1 MSLKNLII
9 QAGERYA
16 SLNSKE
22 LHREAHV
29 LGKMYE
35 CCYIAAAK
43 DLVKAANF
51 LTSNDA
57 PLVKVVKAAYTMVL
71 PFSATVIENALE
83 MRQEFEAEY
92 DKGGMVD
99 EPEPVEP
106 NIVSASEAVVSMAE
120 IAADAVR
127 F

>member
-1 MSLKNLII
+1 MSIKDIII

-16 SLNSKE
+16 SMSETE

-51 LTSNDA
+51 LTSNDT
-57 PLVKVVKAAYTMVL
+57 PVVKLIKAAYTMVL
-71 PFSATVIENALE
+71 PFSATVMENALE

-92 DKGGMVD
+92 DKEKGRMVD
-99 EPEPVEP
+99 EEP
-106 NIVSASEAVVSMAE
+106 NVVSASEAVSMAE
-120 IAADAVR
+120 IAADAVAVR